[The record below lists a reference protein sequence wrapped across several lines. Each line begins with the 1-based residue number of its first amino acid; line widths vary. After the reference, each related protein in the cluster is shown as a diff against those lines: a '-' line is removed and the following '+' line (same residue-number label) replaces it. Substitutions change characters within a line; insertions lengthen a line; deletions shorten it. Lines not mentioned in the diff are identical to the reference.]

1 MKDFRQMLD
10 QQLQKLEAE
19 QELIDQAITEIR
31 RRQGVLEEIAGWN
44 LVEGEAE
51 PAQAPVQEFDNHSGE
66 PEWAMSITEK
76 AW

>member
-1 MKDFRQMLD
+1 MLD
-10 QQLQKLEAE
+10 QQLQKLEVE

-31 RRQGVLEEIAGWN
+31 RRQGVLEEISGWN
-44 LVEGEAE
+44 LVEEEAE
-51 PAQAPVQEFDNHSGE
+51 PAQAPAQEFEKHSGE

>member
-1 MKDFRQMLD
+1 MKDFQQMLD
-10 QQLQKLEAE
+10 QQLRKLEAE

-44 LVEGEAE
+44 LVDEEAE
-51 PAQAPVQEFDNHSGE
+51 QATAQELEIHTGE